1 MLGEPLRKNVFGKPY
16 SKKNVQRNVL
26 FKAYIVNEQNNTH
39 SSHFIAYSTEQ
50 KLLNF
55 SDLNIKRIKYY
66 EKVSYFNIGRTLKGC
81 VKRNILIYGVREYQ
95 KAENCCST

>member
-1 MLGEPLRKNVFGKPY
+1 MLGEPLRKNVFGRPY
-16 SKKNVQRNVL
+16 PKKMFKQGRNVL

-55 SDLNIKRIKYY
+55 SNLNIKRIKYY
-66 EKVSYFNIGRTLKGC
+66 EKMRY
-81 VKRNILIYGVREYQ
+81 
-95 KAENCCST
+95 

>member
-1 MLGEPLRKNVFGKPY
+1 MFLGNLIP
-16 SKKNVQRNVL
+16 KKMFKQVRNVL

-55 SDLNIKRIKYY
+55 SNLNIERIKYY
-66 EKVSYFNIGRTLKGC
+66 EKMSYFNIGRTLKGC
-81 VKRNILIYGVREYQ
+81 V
-95 KAENCCST
+95 